1 MGFGLVLDFGDSLV
15 IRQDLVVAVLEH
27 GAAMID
33 FEDHKDDHV
42 SGEGLEDF
50 KEVVHC
56 DAFGYLFY

>member
-1 MGFGLVLDFGDSLV
+1 M
-15 IRQDLVVAVLEH
+15 VAVLEH

-50 KEVVHC
+50 EEVVHREV
-56 DAFGYLFY
+56 FGYLFY

>member
-1 MGFGLVLDFGDSLV
+1 MVFDFDDSFV
-15 IRQDLVVAVLEH
+15 IRQDLVVAILEH

-50 KEVVHC
+50 EEVVHREV
-56 DAFGYLFY
+56 FGYLFY